1 MDLDKDPILSS
12 VCVCL
17 CVFVDMSICTVVFFY
32 MHRSNILT
40 WYVWRTTS
48 ARGNALW
55 IHRPRLLQVR
65 TGNKVQFQYDFC
77 MVLSWKWIFSQL
89 GHFRGSRAISW
100 LEEKHFVAR
109 GVSGFSFGF
118 NMVCTYFNARTCQ
131 LLLWTSRNLLQGF
144 YHQMVNPGARDSNL
158 LPKQPLWK
166 TFCCHEMH

>member
-1 MDLDKDPILSS
+1 
-12 VCVCL
+12 
-17 CVFVDMSICTVVFFY
+17 

-100 LEEKHFVAR
+100 LEESISWLEACLGFHLVLIWSAR
-109 GVSGFSFGF
+109 ISMRERVSSCFGPREISSKASI
-118 NMVCTYFNARTCQ
+118 TKWWILARETQTCCQ
-131 LLLWTSRNLLQGF
+131 NSLCEKRSAAMRCI
-144 YHQMVNPGARDSNL
+144 
-158 LPKQPLWK
+158 K
-166 TFCCHEMH
+166 MH